1 MMQTMNSYT
10 LTAKTAE
17 IMARYRPIAPKPEV
31 TANAADV
38 SENTSMPQN
47 IRQSAYLRTV
57 WPDLQSRPT
66 RTRKRGRTAIAPP
79 TVKRQRTC
87 LQGLYPIPPPQV
99 NTSPAGNL
107 SFNALGHGPKG
118 FPQLIPVP
126 ISNITALNGG
136 VAVGNSCTLP
146 ANLVTLPLL
155 PIPSSLTIDPQ
166 QAPPPETIGVR
177 VCGGNKDIDLNTEA
191 EDPEEQDFLQQLQG
205 PTSPNIIAPQPVR
218 PVGSNI
224 CVGCISDDS
233 GRTTS
238 VQLLKKPEEVEEE
251 VESEALPA
259 IVSDSNNKVRLAN
272 SAYKEMVGQPECSW
286 LDTAGDGGGA
296 CKRIGG
302 EVMLKF
308 LDETVPVSSNGF
320 SCWVRIEWG
329 SSGKKDPISNGE
341 KNTINAFCDAIRL
354 DCESKDYLFAW
365 KFHTRAS
372 SESASNF

>member
-57 WPDLQSRPT
+57 WPDLQSRPQEPE
-66 RTRKRGRTAIAPP
+66 REGGLQLHHLLSRDKGLVFKDSILFLLLRSWPKRVSSAYTCPNLKYHRP
-79 TVKRQRTC
+79 QRRRCSGKFMHVASELSHT
-87 LQGLYPIPPPQV
+87 
-99 NTSPAGNL
+99 TSPPN
-107 SFNALGHGPKG
+107 SF
-118 FPQLIPVP
+118 I
-126 ISNITALNGG
+126 
-136 VAVGNSCTLP
+136 
-146 ANLVTLPLL
+146 
-155 PIPSSLTIDPQ
+155 LTIDTQ

-205 PTSPNIIAPQPVR
+205 PTSP
-218 PVGSNI
+218 
-224 CVGCISDDS
+224 ISLPHSRFDRDDS

-286 LDTAGDGGGA
+286 LDTAGGRRRCMQEDWWGG
-296 CKRIGG
+296 
-302 EVMLKF
+302 
-308 LDETVPVSSNGF
+308 
-320 SCWVRIEWG
+320 
-329 SSGKKDPISNGE
+329 
-341 KNTINAFCDAIRL
+341 DAQV
-354 DCESKDYLFAW
+354 FG
-365 KFHTRAS
+365 
-372 SESASNF
+372 

>member
-1 MMQTMNSYT
+1 
-10 LTAKTAE
+10 
-17 IMARYRPIAPKPEV
+17 
-31 TANAADV
+31 
-38 SENTSMPQN
+38 MPQI

-66 RTRKRGRTAIAPP
+66 RTRKRGRTALAPP

-99 NTSPAGNL
+99 TTSPAGNL
-107 SFNALGHGPKG
+107 SFNAFGHGPKG
-118 FPQLIPVP
+118 FHQLIPVP

-155 PIPSSLTIDPQ
+155 PIPSSLTIDTQ
-166 QAPPPETIGVR
+166 QAPPPPPAETNGVQ
-177 VCGGNKDIDLNTEA
+177 VCGGNKYIDLNTEA
-191 EDPEEQDFLQQLQG
+191 TEAEVPEEQDFLQQLQG

-238 VQLLKKPEEVEEE
+238 VQLLKKPAEVEEE

-329 SSGKKDPISNGE
+329 SSGKKDSISNGE

-365 KFHTRAS
+365 KFHTRAA